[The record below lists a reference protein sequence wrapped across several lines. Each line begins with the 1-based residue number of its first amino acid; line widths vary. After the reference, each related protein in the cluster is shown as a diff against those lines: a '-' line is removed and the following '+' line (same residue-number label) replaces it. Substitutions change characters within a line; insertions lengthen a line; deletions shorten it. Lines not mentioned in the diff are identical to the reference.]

1 MSFLTVSCGA
11 ARNSTVLRHEDNY
24 WLSFKVIHQKM
35 TSVPLSKNT
44 FHVKPAEAERLRS
57 TFNRVLSKNE
67 ASALSIPTVKNLFSQ
82 LNQERSTNLKLIFD
96 HSLESPLYLRFS
108 RQLRPSSLKKSR
120 PKRRFIL
127 IIETFST
134 DKRLPTWTLNML
146 ESLVLEGIPPAFFAG
161 LIGVAAAST
170 FCLSTIY
177 SIGRK
182 QSVPF
187 RSLYKKRHTKY
198 PDIISQIG
206 KQMAFY
212 EQIEERNCPI
222 QDLVEKSRLV
232 PASPISWLTHTN
244 IAPFAQNIEFACL
257 GAPFT
262 ETILELQRPPVLE
275 TIPQKLVLV
284 APADAISD
292 EYLSAVLRLKNKTSK
307 QIRLIVLDMKEE
319 HFGDIVQS
327 NALEQLKRLKGP
339 TESIEWRFAQISRTA
354 MWTISSRSPNENK
367 KFILAAEDK
376 KIFDIAQAITH
387 EYQELTSEKLTQL
400 VQDSL
405 FLDERVN
412 ILAFDEASQALSIT
426 KPESRVS
433 VGLFFCKDPATFD
446 LRKDGEQLNFDGRS
460 FQTTHDFIMLK
471 VKSENPL
478 EIFIKED
485 QGFITKFYQAIMA
498 IAPRIAQQMKT
509 HEERMKKR
517 EERQQSLKKKA
528 VQSFVANKVRN
539 RRVFATF
546 FNIERQKISCEQPHV
561 MSFDEFCTLEKE
573 GSNPEGVFWGF
584 AARLV
589 ERVEGVD
596 QKELMRRRY
605 INYQHD
611 LTCRNDNK
619 LSDMVCRD
627 LRETLQR
634 INKYHKP
641 GDDPIIIFDLFLS
654 RYYLTHEV
662 LTKKES
668 LNCPNIQNAQL
679 IFFGRPFVYNKIE
692 PHNDFAQND
701 LSAVTKLSEY
711 DQFSFYQGLS
721 MRPEDVPVEKPETK
735 AVVSNAYGRLFEKIR
750 PAQICIDSLLEERPH
765 LRRLIEEN
773 PNKKI
778 YYLKIRDYSAP
789 ARPVAEP
796 SVEASPSASC
806 GAGCGAGSS
815 AIPPASLKR
824 RSVHVRPPAGSPT
837 PSESF
842 DEMAPAGPKNAIFKK
857 AVLMPQVKQIFD
869 EIAEVATDKVPIIV
883 FDLHS
888 LGAEEFNPSIKLSI
902 RNEKILFD
910 NLDNSPLIFLQH
922 EGTAHPAELEEYHD
936 RASNHYFSN
945 NIFATLWVLD
955 IEIAAMPLTPGERL
969 KLSSGGE
976 LETPDRINIEA
987 LLETRENL
995 KALIEARPEAPIYYI
1010 KFIPEA

>member
-11 ARNSTVLRHEDNY
+11 ARNGTVLRHEDNY

-35 TSVPLSKNT
+35 ASVPLSKNT

-57 TFNRVLSKNE
+57 TFKSVLSKNE

-182 QSVPF
+182 QSVSF
-187 RSLYKKRHTKY
+187 RNLYKKRHIKY

-212 EQIEERNCPI
+212 EQIDERNCLI
-222 QDLVEKSRLV
+222 RDLVEKSRLI

-244 IAPFAQNIEFACL
+244 VTPFAQNIEFACL

-292 EYLSAVLRLKNKTSK
+292 EYLAALLRLKNKTMK
-307 QIRLIVLDMKEE
+307 EITLILLDMKEE
-319 HFGDIVQS
+319 HFGDIVHS
-327 NALEQLKRLKGP
+327 NALEQLKSLKGP
-339 TESIEWRFAQISRTA
+339 TERIEWRFAQINRTTI
-354 MWTISSRSPNENK
+354 WTISSRSPNETK
-367 KFILAAEDK
+367 KFILDAEDK
-376 KIFDIAQAITH
+376 KTFNIAQAITH

-400 VQDSL
+400 VNDSL
-405 FLDERVN
+405 PLDERIN
-412 ILAFDEASQALSIT
+412 ILVFDETSQALSIT
-426 KPESRVS
+426 KPESPVS
-433 VGLFFCKDPATFD
+433 IGLFFSKDPTTFD
-446 LRKDGEQLNFDGRS
+446 LRKDLEQINFDGKS
-460 FQTTHDFIMLK
+460 FQTTHDFIMLN

-485 QGFITKFYQAIMA
+485 QGFITKFYQAIIA
-498 IAPRIAQQMKT
+498 IAPQIAQQMTT

-517 EERQQSLKKKA
+517 EERQQSLA
-528 VQSFVANKVRN
+528 ARAIQS
-539 RRVFATF
+539 RVFATF
-546 FNIERQKISCEQPHV
+546 FNIEKQKNSSAPISFEDFSARV
-561 MSFDEFCTLEKE
+561 RSK
-573 GSNPEGVFWGF
+573 SNSIDVLLGF
-584 AARLV
+584 TAKFIRDGN
-589 ERVEGVD
+589 E
-596 QKELMRRRY
+596 KELMSRKY
-605 INYQHD
+605 EIYKHD
-611 LTCRNDNK
+611 LFYHNDNK
-619 LSDMVCRD
+619 SNDRVCSD
-627 LRETLQR
+627 LRETLQT

-641 GDDPIIIFDLFLS
+641 GDDPIIIFDLSLS
-654 RYYLTHEV
+654 PVYLTYEV
-662 LTKKES
+662 LINKES

-679 IFFGRPFVYNKIE
+679 IFFGNALKCFKSQPS
-692 PHNDFAQND
+692 PHNDFDQKD
-701 LSAVTKLSEY
+701 LSAEKPLTKLSDY
-711 DQFSFYQGLS
+711 DSYSFCNGLH
-721 MRPEDVPVEKPETK
+721 MNPEDIFLENPEPTV
-735 AVVSNAYGRLFEKIR
+735 VVSQACGRLFEKIR
-750 PAQICIDSLLEERPH
+750 PAQICIDFLLEERPH

-773 PNKKI
+773 PNKKM
-778 YYLKIRDYSAP
+778 YYLKIRYNGAS
-789 ARPVAEP
+789 ARPTTRP
-796 SVEASPSASC
+796 SVKAIPSASC

-815 AIPPASLKR
+815 DIPPASLKR
-824 RSVHVRPPAGSPT
+824 RSIHVSPPAGSPT

-842 DEMAPAGPKNAIFKK
+842 DEMSPAGPKNAIFKK
-857 AVLMPQVKQIFD
+857 ADLMPQVGQIFN
-869 EIAEVATDKVPIIV
+869 EIAGTTTENVPIII
-883 FDLHS
+883 FDLHF
-888 LGAEEFNPSIKLSI
+888 LGAEEFNPSIKLRI
-902 RNEKILFD
+902 RDEKTPFD

-922 EGTAHPAELEEYHD
+922 EGTVHPESLKEYHD
-936 RASNHYFSN
+936 LASNHYFSKN
-945 NIFATLWVLD
+945 TFATLVISD
-955 IEIAAMPLTPGERL
+955 KKIAAMPITPGERRE
-969 KLSSGGE
+969 LSSGGE

-987 LLETRENL
+987 LLKTRENL
-995 KALIEARPEAPIYYI
+995 KALIEARPGASIYYI
-1010 KFIPEA
+1010 KFIPET